1 MHLSFSPFALYS
13 KTAMDLLIRNLILPI
28 TLTLLLLVIHDPE
41 AYASQSFYFLGTK
54 IPHASPPYL
63 DQDEGSMQITISE
76 KGLNYAKD
84 LLVSQALQVLTS
96 LRISDMEK
104 SVQVPFIGAVLV
116 KLSNITL
123 DNIMV
128 PSSTFNLG
136 QDGINIV
143 ASQVEVNLTM
153 NWKYSYRSWFIPFI
167 VSDKGRALV
176 KVKGI
181 EVGST
186 LRLDEKNGTLYL
198 ISMECGTLVKDISIT
213 LDGGASWFYQG
224 LVDAFEGRIRAAVE
238 SAVTSKLMEGITSLD
253 SFLQNLPKEIGIDNT
268 VALNFTVM
276 QTPVV
281 GPTSIS
287 IGVEGLFLGVRSS
300 DVLLLPVYNLHPR
313 ISCSGPSKML
323 EIALSQAVLNSA
335 ADVYTNAGLLNWLVD
350 KLPEQS
356 LLNTASWR
364 FFVPQLYNKYPN
376 DDMTLNISISSPPSI
391 TITLDGVEAVVIA
404 DMVVDVVDG
413 SDTVPVACISMV
425 ISASGSM
432 GVSGNNITGVADLS
446 DLTLK
451 LKWSNIGNFHMHF
464 IQAIVRTLVKD
475 VLLPLVNQHL
485 KRGFPLPIIKNFRV
499 QDADVL
505 YGESQLLVCADVQY
519 ML

>member
-1 MHLSFSPFALYS
+1 
-13 KTAMDLLIRNLILPI
+13 MDLLIRNLILPI

-54 IPHASPPYL
+54 IPHGSPPYL

-104 SVQVPFIGAVLV
+104 SVQVPFIGGVLV

-143 ASQVEVNLTM
+143 TSQVEVNLTM

-276 QTPVV
+276 ETPVV

-287 IGVEGLFLGVRSS
+287 IGVEGLFLDVRSS
-300 DVLLLPVYNLHPR
+300 DVLLLPLYNLQPR

>member
-1 MHLSFSPFALYS
+1 
-13 KTAMDLLIRNLILPI
+13 MDLLIRTLKLSI
-28 TLTLLLLVIHDPE
+28 TLTMLFLVIHDPG
-41 AYASQSFYFLGTK
+41 AYASPGIFLGSKT
-54 IPHASPPYL
+54 PDGSLPFL
-63 DQDEGSMQITISE
+63 DKDEGSMQITLFE

-84 LLVSQALQVLTS
+84 LLVSQALQALAS

-104 SVQVPFIGAVLV
+104 SVQVPFMGAVRV
-116 KLSNITL
+116 KLSNITVY
-123 DNIMV
+123 NVMV
-128 PSSTFNLG
+128 PSSTINLG

-153 NWKYSYRSWFIPFI
+153 DWKYAYRSSFIPFI
-167 VSDKGRALV
+167 VSDKGRALI

-186 LRLDEKNGTLYL
+186 LRLDEQNGTLYL
-198 ISMECGTLVKDISIT
+198 ISMECGTLVKDIIIT

-238 SAVTSKLMEGITSLD
+238 SAVTSKIMEGITRLD
-253 SFLQNLPKEIGIDNT
+253 SFLQNLPKEIGVDNT

-276 QTPVV
+276 QIPVV

-287 IGVEGLFLGVRSS
+287 IGVEGLFVDPRPS
-300 DVLLLPVYNLHPR
+300 DVLSLPVYNLQPR

-323 EIALSQAVLNSA
+323 EITLSQAVLNSA
-335 ADVYTNAGLLNWLVD
+335 ADVYTNEGLLNWFVD
-350 KLPEQS
+350 KLPQQS

-376 DDMTLNISISSPPSI
+376 DDMTLNISVSSPPSI
-391 TITLDGVEAVVIA
+391 TITLDGVEAVVVA

-413 SDTVPVACISMV
+413 NDTIPVACISMV
-425 ISASGSM
+425 ISASGSV
-432 GVSGNNITGVADLS
+432 GVSENNITGVADLS

-451 LKWSNIGNFHMHF
+451 LKWSNIGNFHMRF
-464 IQAIVRTLVKD
+464 IQTIVRTLVKD

-485 KRGFPLPIIKNFRV
+485 KRGFPLPMIKNFRV

>member
-1 MHLSFSPFALYS
+1 
-13 KTAMDLLIRNLILPI
+13 MDLLIRNLIFPI
-28 TLTLLLLVIHDPE
+28 TCTLLLLVIGNLE
-41 AYASQSFYFLGTK
+41 ASASQMFLPGAK
-54 IPHASPPYL
+54 IRHGSPRYL
-63 DQDEGSMQITISE
+63 DKDEGSMQITISE

-84 LLVSQALQVLTS
+84 LLVSEALQVLTS

-104 SVQVPFIGAVLV
+104 SVEVPFIGTARV

-128 PSSTFNLG
+128 PSSIFNLG

-153 NWKYSYRSWFIPFI
+153 NWKYSYRSSFIPFI
-167 VSDKGRALV
+167 ISDKGRALV

-186 LRLDEKNGTLYL
+186 LQLDEQNGTLYL
-198 ISMECGTLVKDISIT
+198 ISMECGTLVNDIIIT

-238 SAVTSKLMEGITSLD
+238 SAVTSKLVEGITKID
-253 SFLQNLPKEIGIDNT
+253 SFLQSLPKEIGIDDT

-281 GPTSIS
+281 RPTSIS
-287 IGVEGLFLGVRSS
+287 IGVEGVFVDVRPS
-300 DVLLLPVYNLHPR
+300 DVLLLPVYNVQPR

-335 ADVYTNAGLLNWLVD
+335 AIVYANAGLLNWSVD

-376 DDMTLNISISSPPSI
+376 DDMTLNITISSPPSI
-391 TITLDGVEAVVIA
+391 TITLDGVEAVVVA

-413 SDTVPVACISMV
+413 NDTIPVACISMV

-451 LKWSNIGNFHMHF
+451 LKWSNVGNFHMRF
-464 IQAIVRTLVKD
+464 IQTIVRTLVKD